1 MKKYV
6 FISMMLLIVWILV
19 KPTAVQANCGAAIII
34 NLPSRTL
41 EYYVND
47 VLTREY
53 SIAIGKVSTPSPL
66 GLYTITDKAI
76 NPAWYPPG
84 KNYSVPSGPSNPL
97 GYRWMGFLPTYG
109 IHGTNAPWSIGQVVS
124 NGCIR
129 LKEEAVE
136 DLYELVPE
144 GTPVAITYQRFK
156 LKIDDAGVASIG
168 IYPDVYGYQSVTL
181 AQIKGQLQEYGLEGL
196 ADDSWLQQLMTDIP
210 DRQIP
215 FARVHK
221 IKVNDNLINQY
232 VISIHDQL
240 YAPAVAVAK
249 NLQTKVV
256 WDGQLQTLAGKRQAV
271 NAILKGKTVY
281 VAVEQLPLLFGGRL
295 KWQENE
301 NCLYLQVPILKISG
315 QTISHDVQVVNGKP
329 LVPLLAVAKALDQK
343 LDWDADSGVVRNSIR
358 RLPVQ
363 LLAGE
368 PYLDA
373 SRLAEYFPVSAV
385 WNDQEQ
391 ILELQDPA
399 YPMDYSMYLD
409 QMGEFF

>member
-6 FISMMLLIVWILV
+6 FVSMALIVLLLV
-19 KPTAVQANCGAAIII
+19 KPTIVQANCGAAIII

-66 GLYTITDKAI
+66 GMYTITDKMI

-84 KNYSVPSGPSNPL
+84 KKYFVPSGPSNPL

-129 LKEEAVE
+129 LQEESVE
-136 DLYELVPE
+136 ELYELVPE
-144 GTPVAITYQRFK
+144 GTSVEITYQRFK
-156 LKIDDAGVASIG
+156 LKIDGAGVASIG
-168 IYPDVYGYQSVTL
+168 IYPDVYGYKSVTL
-181 AQIKGQLQEYGLEGL
+181 AEIKGQLQEYGLEGL
-196 ADDSWLQQLMTDIP
+196 ADDSWLQQLILDIP
-210 DRQIP
+210 DRQVP

-221 IKVNDNLINQY
+221 IKVNGNLINQY
-232 VISIHDQL
+232 VISINDQL
-240 YAPAVAVAK
+240 YAPAVAVAN
-249 NLQTKVV
+249 NLQTKVL
-256 WDGQLQTLAGKRQAV
+256 WDSPRHTLVGKFQAV
-271 NAILKGKTVY
+271 DGVVKGQTVY
-281 VAVEQLPLLFGGRL
+281 VAVEQLPVLFGGR
-295 KWQENE
+295 QEWRDNE
-301 NCLYLQVPILKISG
+301 NCLYLQVPILKIAG
-315 QTISHDVQVVNGKP
+315 KTISNDVQIVNDKP
-329 LVPLLAVAKALDQK
+329 LVPILAIAKALDQK
-343 LDWDADSGVVRNSIR
+343 LDWDAENGVVRNSIR
-358 RLPVQ
+358 KLPVQ

-368 PYLDA
+368 PYIDA
-373 SRLAEYFPVSAV
+373 GRLAEYFPVSAV
-385 WNDQEQ
+385 WNEHEQTVDLQE
-391 ILELQDPA
+391 PV

>member
-6 FISMMLLIVWILV
+6 FVSMALIVLLLV
-19 KPTAVQANCGAAIII
+19 KPTIVQANCGAAIII

-66 GLYTITDKAI
+66 GMYTITDKMI

-84 KNYSVPSGPSNPL
+84 KKYFVPSGPSNPL

-129 LKEEAVE
+129 LQEESVE
-136 DLYELVPE
+136 ELYELVPE
-144 GTPVAITYQRFK
+144 GTPVEITYQRFK
-156 LKIDDAGVASIG
+156 LKIDGAGVASIG
-168 IYPDVYGYQSVTL
+168 IYPDVYGYKSVTL
-181 AQIKGQLQEYGLEGL
+181 AEIKGQLQEYGLEGL
-196 ADDSWLQQLMTDIP
+196 ADDSWLQQLILDIP
-210 DRQIP
+210 DRQVP

-221 IKVNDNLINQY
+221 IKVNGNLINQY
-232 VISIHDQL
+232 VISINDQL
-240 YAPAVAVAK
+240 YAPAVAVAN
-249 NLQTKVV
+249 NLQIKVL
-256 WDGQLQTLAGKRQAV
+256 WDSQRHTLAGKLQAV
-271 NAILKGKTVY
+271 NGIVKGQTVY
-281 VAVEQLPLLFGGRL
+281 VAVEQLPVLFGGR
-295 KWQENE
+295 QEWRDNE
-301 NCLYLQVPILKISG
+301 NCLYLQVPILKIAG
-315 QTISHDVQVVNGKP
+315 KTISNDVQIVNDKP
-329 LVPLLAVAKALDQK
+329 LVPILAVAKALDQK
-343 LDWDADSGVVRNSIR
+343 LDWDAENGVVRNSIR
-358 RLPVQ
+358 KLPVQ

-368 PYLDA
+368 PYIDA
-373 SRLAEYFPVSAV
+373 GRLAEYFPVSAA
-385 WNDQEQ
+385 WNEHEQTVDLQE
-391 ILELQDPA
+391 PV